1 MSAVMTDTPAVVC
14 VITAMVWNESPVM
27 TDIRSLTRGIGS
39 VMSLLIGMMWLSKV
53 DLSGTKRE
61 L

>member
-1 MSAVMTDTPAVVC
+1 VPHDA
-14 VITAMVWNESPVM
+14 VITKTTPVISVVSAVM